1 MIAWEELAIRLAL
14 ALLLGGAIGLERQ
27 WRSRYVGLRT
37 NTLVTIGSAAMTAFA
52 MMLTKDDPTSIVHIV
67 AGVIAGV
74 GFLGAGVIIQEGM
87 TVKGFST
94 AATLWCSV
102 AVGLFAGAGYFSHAV
117 VLAAFI
123 TLVNLFL
130 RPIVYFINEKTAVQ
144 PHEDGARNTD
154 DLEPSHS
161 IQRRG
166 GE

>member
-1 MIAWEELAIRLAL
+1 MMPWEEFALRLGV

-52 MMLTKDDPTSIVHIV
+52 LMLTKDDPTSIVHII
-67 AGVIAGV
+67 AGIIAGV
-74 GFLGAGVIIQEGM
+74 GFLGAGVIIHEGT

-102 AVGLFAGAGYFSHAV
+102 AVGLFAGAGYFAHAV

-123 TLVNLFL
+123 TLANLLL
-130 RPIVYFINEKTAVQ
+130 RPIVHTINAKTKHMDKSGQ
-144 PHEDGARNTD
+144 HD
-154 DLEPSHS
+154 S
-161 IQRRG
+161 
-166 GE
+166 GEQ